1 MVATRDRG
9 TAPSTSVGML
19 WDEFRRGIRRGK
31 SLPAGLALCPE
42 CAEPRGRAR
51 FADLVTAEHVEL
63 EISCICDGIPCAW
76 CGQMPVHRPGGNRY
90 DSATAAVRHVPIWA
104 SAAPCPPCR
113 ADGAAAPPQ
122 ASGPADHVI
131 GATPF
136 YGEAPPS
143 SEYFGSRRYRAFGE
157 SLARLADRHGVQLL
171 AITPVQGIWC
181 GRHEPS
187 ALISVHGDAEC
198 VLVLMADLADT
209 WGQECVLCF
218 SPDPAGDARLH
229 HGSTPCGV
237 EEICSLLGD
246 DGPAAIKV
254 GADGEVTILDI
265 RGDRREHAHADLT
278 RLGAPGADVHGHGF
292 IHLRL
297 DVRSP

>member
-1 MVATRDRG
+1 
-9 TAPSTSVGML
+9 ML

-31 SLPAGLALCPE
+31 SLPAGVALCPE
-42 CAEPRGRAR
+42 CSEPRGRAR
-51 FADLVTAEHVEL
+51 FADLVTGENVEL

-90 DSATAAVRHVPIWA
+90 DSATTAVRHVAIWA

-136 YGEAPPS
+136 RGEAPPS
-143 SEYFGSRRYRAFGE
+143 SEYFGSRRYRAFEE
-157 SLARLADRHGVQLL
+157 SLPRLTDRHGVQLL
-171 AITPVQGIWC
+171 TVTRVRGIWR

-187 ALISVHGDAEC
+187 ALISVRGDAEC
-198 VLVLMADLADT
+198 VLVMMADLADT

-229 HGSTPCGV
+229 HGSTTHSV

-246 DGPAAIKV
+246 DDPAAITV
-254 GADGEVTILDI
+254 GANGEVTILDI
-265 RGDRREHAHADLT
+265 RGDRCEHTQAVLST
-278 RLGAPGADVHGHGF
+278 LGSSDGVVRGRGF
-292 IHLRL
+292 LQAR
-297 DVRSP
+297 